1 MTLKTL
7 RMPKLRRKRAK
18 KSATDATTIQS
29 SCGETQD
36 HPTTQ
41 QPSCKET
48 AATTGCVDHS
58 GSGMLVS
65 KLKEI
70 FSAHVLAHPECTAGS
85 VQAARYM
92 RNKFTFYGIKAPE
105 RRLLQK
111 QFLDAH
117 KDVLRERSALMS
129 LVKQLWAEEQREL
142 QYVGVELVRQ
152 FRSELLGSSQEE
164 FDEVTKF
171 SEGLVTS
178 KSWWDT
184 VDALSYPVVGY
195 CVGERKHFGE
205 PLMRKWIN
213 ADNMWMRR
221 VAILHQLGMK
231 HRTDEQ
237 LLYAFCLARSHETE
251 FFIRKAIGWALREYA
266 KSNKEGVKLF
276 VSKNKDRLSPL
287 SKREAL
293 KHC

>member
-1 MTLKTL
+1 M
-7 RMPKLRRKRAK
+7 
-18 KSATDATTIQS
+18 
-29 SCGETQD
+29 
-36 HPTTQ
+36 
-41 QPSCKET
+41 
-48 AATTGCVDHS
+48 
-58 GSGMLVS
+58 VS

-70 FSAHVLAHPECTAGS
+70 FSAHVLAHPECTTGS

-117 KDVLRERSALMS
+117 KDVLRERNVLMS

-164 FDEVTKF
+164 FDEITSF
-171 SEGLVTS
+171 AEGLVTS

-195 CVGERKHFGE
+195 FVGERKQFGE
-205 PLMRKWIN
+205 PVMKKWIN

-237 LLYAFCLARSHETE
+237 LLYAFCLARSHEAE